1 MQVKCYL
8 KFTQRTSKWRVETMK
23 KLWKLFLS
31 LSLVLTLVTGV
42 LSVSAFAATEKKS
55 STEITLEKLLPKAIY
70 VEQNK
75 DAGLRGEVRV
85 TLDFPNAGGVVYLP
99 GSADTGKLYFSWT
112 TKGVTFSKDGKTY
125 KSGKAPI
132 AKAGQKVTYT
142 VSNGTLSA
150 PLTIKTMQGSAKV
163 DAMFLELDESKG
175 SILNMD
181 LDLDH
186 ETECYGVVK
195 VGDHK
200 KKYIKIKGRGSSTW
214 IMPKKPYN
222 FTVYDDDTYTTKD
235 KTELI
240 DGVKKKKWT
249 LLANFYDNALMRNKI
264 AQDLACDMG
273 IGLES
278 KFVDLWRNGAYLG
291 TYLLTPKK
299 DTYCD
304 DNGFVLEN
312 NHQLPDDEQ
321 EELFEFPN
329 MHTMPGK
336 HNYLIIDD
344 IGDNAKANG
353 VDAKTI
359 EKWFTKAWKTVLN
372 HDSEEYQ
379 KYFDLES
386 WAKMYLM
393 FEVSKTYD
401 CYAGNILMHRDGM
414 GKNDKLIAGPAWDYD
429 IAFGRTLHKFLVG
442 VSEPVQ
448 LNAEGWYNDSIG
460 YFVSGDEPVS
470 ILQELGKHPSFMRE
484 VARVY
489 NQYKSSFEGID
500 ANIVKQESN
509 IRKSA
514 YMNNDLFGTN
524 SLSAEYVVAPNTMEA
539 LGTGKY
545 KLNYKATLTW
555 DDYIDNL
562 REYCQKRVMW
572 LSDHL
577 APGVDIT
584 TYHGGT
590 VSTK

>member
-200 KKYIKIKGRGSSTW
+200 KKYIKIKGRCSSTW

-545 KLNYKATLTW
+545 KLNYKVTLTW

>member
-1 MQVKCYL
+1 
-8 KFTQRTSKWRVETMK
+8 MK
-23 KLWKLFLS
+23 KLWKLALS
-31 LSLVLTLVTGV
+31 LSLVLTMVTGV
-42 LSVSAFAATEKKS
+42 LSVSAFAAEDKK
-55 STEITLEKLLPKAIY
+55 TTDEITLEKLLPKTVY
-70 VEQNK
+70 VDKDK
-75 DAGLRGEVRV
+75 DAGLRGDVKV
-85 TLDFPNAGGVVYLP
+85 AIDYQSLGGVLYLP
-99 GSADTGKLYFSWT
+99 GSADTSALRLSWDI
-112 TKGVTFSKDGKTY
+112 KGVTFSKGGKTY

-132 AKAGQKVTYT
+132 AKAGEKVTYI
-142 VSNGTLSA
+142 VSDGKLSA
-150 PLTIKTMQGSAKV
+150 PLTLRTMKGSAKV

-175 SILNMD
+175 SALKMQ
-181 LDLDH
+181 LDPDH
-186 ETECYGVVK
+186 EAASYGEMK

-200 KKYIKIKGRGSSTW
+200 KKYIKLDGRGSSTW
-214 IMPKKPYN
+214 VMPKKPYN

-249 LLANFYDNALMRNKI
+249 LLANYYDNALMRNKI
-264 AQDLACDMG
+264 AQDLASDMG
-273 IGLES
+273 IGLQT
-278 KFVDLWRNGAYLG
+278 KFVDLWMNGTYLG
-291 TYLLTPKK
+291 SYLLTPKK

-312 NHQLPDDEQ
+312 NHQLPDDES
-321 EELFEFPN
+321 EELFEFPQ

-353 VDAKTI
+353 VDAKSI

-379 KYFDLES
+379 KYFDIES

-460 YFVSGDEPVS
+460 YFVSGDEPVA

-500 ANIVKQESN
+500 ANIVKQEKLL
-509 IRKSA
+509 RQSA
-514 YMNNDLFGTN
+514 YMNNALFGTN

-545 KLNYKATLTW
+545 KLNYKVTLTW
-555 DDYIDNL
+555 DDYIYNL
-562 REYCQKRVMW
+562 REYCQKRVLW

-577 APGVDIT
+577 APGADIT